1 MSLSRALEYHQI
13 EPDLRPIYE
22 EVRSALD
29 LPFVPTLFKV
39 LANQPVYLREMWD
52 DLYEVGCSREFHIAS
67 DALAQ
72 FVQSR
77 VIGTNWQFS
86 NQERLLAAQKF
97 VPADVRMMAGVAAT
111 FTRAVP
117 RLALFSRLLQR
128 GYSGGQRGRVTA
140 RHAATPFARMVTLHV
155 PSETEA
161 SLRTWMIY
169 SEIKR
174 TTGVKH
180 VPSLFRALSP
190 FPGYLASVWVDMKKL
205 FADREFLR
213 ARDEVSRRS
222 LALLHGLPVSNH
234 RAVIDGITPQ
244 QWLEIE
250 QLVDSF
256 ARLLPQF
263 ALGTAVWRRSFASES
278 SQLIAS

>member
-1 MSLSRALEYHQI
+1 MSFSRALEYHQL

-39 LANQPVYLREMWD
+39 LANQPLYLREMWD
-52 DLYEVGCSREFHIAS
+52 DLYEVACSREFHAAA
-67 DALAQ
+67 DTLAQ

-97 VPADVRMMAGVAAT
+97 APADVRIMAGVAAT
-111 FTRAVP
+111 FARAIP
-117 RLALFSRLLQR
+117 RLALFARIIQR

-140 RHAATPFARMVTLHV
+140 RHAASPFARMVTLHI
-155 PSETEA
+155 PNETEA

-169 SEIKR
+169 SEIRR
-174 TTGVKH
+174 TTGAKH
-180 VPSLFRALSP
+180 VPSIFRALSP

-205 FADREFLR
+205 FVDREFLP
-213 ARDEVSRRS
+213 ARDEVSRRV
-222 LALLHGLPVSNH
+222 LTLLHGLPVSNH
-234 RAVIDGITPQ
+234 REMIEDIGPQ
-244 QWLEIE
+244 QWAEIE
-250 QLVDSF
+250 QLVDGF

-263 ALGTAVWRRSFASES
+263 ALGAAVWRRSFASQHT
-278 SQLIAS
+278 QLMAG